1 MSDTERTL
9 AGIALFSGPEAEQL
23 DGLDKL
29 CTWRQFDADQE
40 VVGLNEPSSTIY
52 FVITG
57 SVRANVYTAIGKQ
70 ISFRDIDTGQFFGE
84 LAAID
89 GQSRSASIVA
99 MEQSLIASMPADAF
113 RGALEKYG
121 AAATAML
128 VHMAGQIRALSARVV
143 EFSSMAVS
151 NRIQAELLRL
161 VRQKAPEGN
170 EVTISDP
177 PTHAEIASRV
187 ATHREAVTREMNYL
201 DREGSSNATPA
212 GSSFATLS
220 AWQRWSRRS
229 GEGPEPRKIISS
241 QACQK
246 SDSVGKLTLTAPHAR
261 TNARRKPRIPP
272 VLRWV

>member
-9 AGIALFSGPEAEQL
+9 AGIALFSGLEAEQL

-57 SVRANVYTAIGKQ
+57 SVRANVYTATGKQ
-70 ISFRDIDTGQFFGE
+70 ISFRDIDAGQFFGE

-151 NRIQAELLRL
+151 NRLQAELLRL

-201 DREGSSNATPA
+201 DREGIIERHTGRLVVRDIERLATMVEKVRGGA
-212 GSSFATLS
+212 
-220 AWQRWSRRS
+220 
-229 GEGPEPRKIISS
+229 
-241 QACQK
+241 
-246 SDSVGKLTLTAPHAR
+246 
-261 TNARRKPRIPP
+261 
-272 VLRWV
+272 

>member
-9 AGIALFSGPEAEQL
+9 AGIALFSGLEAEQL
-23 DGLDKL
+23 DGLHKL

-70 ISFRDIDTGQFFGE
+70 ISFRDIDAGQFFGE

-151 NRIQAELLRL
+151 NR
-161 VRQKAPEGN
+161 AP
-170 EVTISDP
+170 TPKS
-177 PTHAEIASRV
+177 
-187 ATHREAVTREMNYL
+187 
-201 DREGSSNATPA
+201 PA
-212 GSSFATLS
+212 G
-220 AWQRWSRRS
+220 WR
-229 GEGPEPRKIISS
+229 P
-241 QACQK
+241 
-246 SDSVGKLTLTAPHAR
+246 TARQLPA
-261 TNARRKPRIPP
+261 K
-272 VLRWV
+272 